1 MMLDPRTG
9 IALFIIGGIFTV
21 ATYVAYQFAEKTAP
35 GLKAADFL
43 PLPPGEGPPVPRF
56 LRAKMESLGRDSSG

>member
-1 MMLDPRTG
+1 MPDPKTV
-9 IALFIIGGIFTV
+9 IALFLIGGIFTV

-43 PLPPGEGPPVPRF
+43 PPPPWEGPPVPRLLKAKIEA
-56 LRAKMESLGRDSSG
+56 LRR